1 MRFGFLS
8 IGVLTAALSFASAP
22 RAQGAEPKSET
33 AADTSAAREQ
43 ARKLFDLGIAAYKKK
58 EYKEAVDRFLE
69 ADKIYPNP
77 VLSFNAAKAYEEMS
91 DAAGALRFYRS
102 YLRLSPD
109 AKDRDK
115 VEKRVEELQQSLR
128 DRGLQQVTI
137 MSTPEAATVVID
149 GRPIGVSPWTGEIH
163 PGKHVLELKHDG
175 FKVAKKEFELPAHRA
190 IDVEV
195 SLEPAPFAAQ
205 PGSEGVTSPPPV
217 EAAKNAPPPAEGP
230 RDEGSPGV
238 RPLTWVAFGVGAAAL
253 GGAGVFEVLRA
264 GAADDA
270 RAEPT
275 QVGREEKIEEHDSRR
290 DTARIFAIVGGAAV
304 VAGSVLLVLDLTR
317 KPAPRKT
324 EVGAACLPGA
334 CGAFYR
340 SQF

>member
-1 MRFGFLS
+1 MRFRFLSTGFL
-8 IGVLTAALSFASAP
+8 LAALTLASEP
-22 RAQGAEPKSET
+22 CAQGSEPKGD
-33 AADTSAAREQ
+33 AAAQSSAAREQ
-43 ARKLFDLGIAAYKKK
+43 ARKLFELGLAAYKKK

-69 ADKIYPNP
+69 ADRIYPNP

-102 YLRLSPD
+102 YLRLAGD
-109 AKDRDK
+109 AKDRDQ

-149 GRPIGVSPWTGEIH
+149 GRPVGVSPWTGEIH

-175 FKVAKKEFELPAHRA
+175 FNVGKKEFELPAHRA
-190 IDVEV
+190 IDVELT
-195 SLEPAPFAAQ
+195 LEPALFAAQ
-205 PGSEGVTSPPPV
+205 PTGESV
-217 EAAKNAPPPAEGP
+217 EPPPAAPAKDTAPAPVP

-253 GGAGVFEVLRA
+253 GGAGVFEVLRS

-270 RAEPT
+270 KSEPT
-275 QVGREEKIEEHDSRR
+275 QVGRQDKIDEHDSRR

-304 VAGSVLLVLDLTR
+304 VAGGVLLYFDLSR
-317 KPAPRKT
+317 KPEAPRA
-324 EVGAACLPGA
+324 EVGAACLPGS

-340 SQF
+340 RQF